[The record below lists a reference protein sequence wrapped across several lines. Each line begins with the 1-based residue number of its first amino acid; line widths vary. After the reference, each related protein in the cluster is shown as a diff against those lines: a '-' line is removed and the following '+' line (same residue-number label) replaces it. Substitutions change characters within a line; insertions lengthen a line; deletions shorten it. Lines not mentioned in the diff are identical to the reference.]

1 MLNNGSHLGFSI
13 DTKIECFYRDHSR
26 TIPVTGQSLTYM
38 YYYIR
43 ENILK
48 ISISENTLPFEIKL
62 GWNGP

>member
-1 MLNNGSHLGFSI
+1 
-13 DTKIECFYRDHSR
+13 
-26 TIPVTGQSLTYM
+26 M